1 MRIIVATN
9 ERQGER
15 PGDFCEADEGEI
27 VIPVLCDGTHDGC
40 SCDRLFIGVRT
51 GKDTTTAAVVES
63 DMSAEEYRSAISE
76 SELIREYT
84 ELGMSPRVARRH
96 ADELLQLARQFAA
109 GAVIERKGDDFDV
122 RAAGAG
128 AVEV

>member
-1 MRIIVATN
+1 MKIIVATR

-27 VIPVLCDGTHDGC
+27 VIPVLCDGEHEGC

-51 GKDTTTAAVVES
+51 SRDTTTAAVVES
-63 DMSAEEYRSAISE
+63 DMSVEDYRSAITE
-76 SELIREYT
+76 SEVIKEYT
-84 ELGMSPRVARRH
+84 ELGMSKRVARAH
-96 ADELLQLARQFAA
+96 ADELLKLAAQFEA
-109 GAVIERKGDDFDV
+109 GAVIERSGDEFEV
-122 RAAGAG
+122 RPANAG